1 MQMGKKDICNP
12 LETKCNQVL
21 KKMLCSVPIDFTVSL
36 PLPVERDA
44 VMPLLSVIACNRC
57 THHDDNNNN

>member
-21 KKMLCSVPIDFTVSL
+21 KKMLCFVPIDFTVSL

-44 VMPLLSVIACNRC
+44 VCDSL
-57 THHDDNNNN
+57 